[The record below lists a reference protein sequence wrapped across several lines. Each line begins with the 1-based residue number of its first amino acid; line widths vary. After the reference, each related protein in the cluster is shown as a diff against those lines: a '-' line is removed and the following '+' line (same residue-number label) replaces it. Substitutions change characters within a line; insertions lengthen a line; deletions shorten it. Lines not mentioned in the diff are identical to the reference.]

1 MYFSLRFLY
10 LRSYSPSKD
19 DCGQYDNSRRSVDG
33 KCNVMVIDGPD
44 FDTEEG
50 MAHERGRSRRMDN
63 VV

>member
-1 MYFSLRFLY
+1 M
-10 LRSYSPSKD
+10 RSYSPSKD